1 MPGRRM
7 PPAVRALLLLLLL
20 LLLLGEGSVS
30 SAGAFALMMKL
41 IWERESEGRQGQ
53 LEAAS
58 TGSKQDS
65 IQNPK
70 P

>member
-1 MPGRRM
+1 M
-7 PPAVRALLLLLLL
+7 PPAVRALLMLLLLL

-65 IQNPK
+65 FQNPK

>member
-1 MPGRRM
+1 M

-20 LLLLGEGSVS
+20 LGGGSAS

-65 IQNPK
+65 VQNPK